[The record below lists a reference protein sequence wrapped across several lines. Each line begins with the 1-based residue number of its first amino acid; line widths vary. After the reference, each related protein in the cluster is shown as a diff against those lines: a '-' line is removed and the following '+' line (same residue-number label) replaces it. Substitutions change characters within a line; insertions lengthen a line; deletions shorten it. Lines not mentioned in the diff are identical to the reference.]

1 MEMINEEELKK
12 KIEAFKRQGV
22 DKIHIVSDFDNT
34 LTASFVDGQRVPSII
49 SVLRDGNYLTKDYAE
64 KAHALYDKYHPIETN
79 HNLSIEE
86 RKKAMYEW
94 WAEHFKLLI
103 KSGLNRR
110 DIKKVVESGKVKLRE
125 GIPEILNFLHNH
137 NIPLI
142 IISGSGLGGDSISM
156 FLKKEGKLYSNIHIV
171 SNSFEFDEKGNAVAV
186 KEPIIHGMNKDETTL
201 HNLPFFN
208 EIKHRKNIILLG
220 DSLGDPDMVT
230 GFNYENIIK
239 IGFLNEKVKES
250 LQKYSEL
257 YDVLILNDGNFDYIN
272 SLLKQITPK

>member
-1 MEMINEEELKK
+1 MKIINEKELKK
-12 KIEAFKRQGV
+12 KTELFKKQGLNKV
-22 DKIHIVSDFDNT
+22 HVVSDFDKT
-34 LTASFVDGQRVPSII
+34 LTTNFVNGEEVPSII
-49 SVLRDGNYLTKDYAE
+49 SVLRDGSYLTSDYAE
-64 KAHALYDKYHPIETN
+64 KAQKLYNKYHPIEID
-79 HNLSIEE
+79 HNLSQEK
-86 RKKAMYEW
+86 RKKAMHTW
-94 WAEHFKLLI
+94 WSEHFKLLI

-125 GIPEILNFLHNH
+125 GIPEMLNFLHNH